1 MPHNINI
8 SKDHVQMNHTLLL
21 RPTKVLFS
29 SSSRPP
35 PDIVLVVVSLF
46 ESSAMC
52 DICSTRDCARE
63 KCVSFGSAFS
73 YRVSPVKRHQTLNS

>member
-29 SSSRPP
+29 SSSCP
-35 PDIVLVVVSLF
+35 PDIVGGISLQVVGY
-46 ESSAMC
+46 
-52 DICSTRDCARE
+52 DIYTVRATVRE
-63 KCVSFGSAFS
+63 KSAKCLLEALFLIGF
-73 YRVSPVKRHQTLNS
+73 PL